1 MHFFSRFV
9 SSLYQYGAGFLFVT
23 AAFDDKAHVFAV
35 RLAIPST
42 SNRSFPAKDGGL
54 MKQMFDCKELYEEIG
69 TPFSMKIDDT
79 TLLKLIS
86 DSPVASVQFFRTLFE
101 VCVSCV
107 YCL

>member
-1 MHFFSRFV
+1 
-9 SSLYQYGAGFLFVT
+9 
-23 AAFDDKAHVFAV
+23 
-35 RLAIPST
+35 
-42 SNRSFPAKDGGL
+42 
-54 MKQMFDCKELYEEIG
+54 MKQMFDCKELFEEIG